1 MRILPIILMMIIQLT
16 ESGAVTRHRRSVFDV
31 IPTVE
36 NPHNVGGEEHQG
48 WRNYEFSSSGAVQPS
63 RSEAVQKRKEI
74 LKKLF
79 S

>member
-1 MRILPIILMMIIQLT
+1 MIILPIILMMIIQQT
-16 ESGAVTRHRRSVFDV
+16 ESGPITRHRRSVFDV

-36 NPHNVGGEEHQG
+36 NHHNVGGEEHQG
-48 WRNYEFSSSGAVQPS
+48 WRNYEFSSSRGAQPS
-63 RSEAVQKRKEI
+63 RSETVEKRKEI